1 MAMFLSCF
9 AGAILLAIYIVM
21 CHKKRNAKGLFV
33 KSFVSVCYILTCA
46 FATISN
52 PEQYYFGILV
62 MIGGILGLMG
72 DIYLDQKWMYEGD
85 KDEYLKI
92 GFICFGLGHIFY
104 IWALYKI
111 VDLEPF
117 HRIMPAF
124 IGLAIVIFTLVTEKP
139 TKQNYGKF
147 KPFVCGYGLMLGY
160 TTALSIRIF
169 RLTGYKF
176 ALFFGL
182 GGAFFA
188 ISDII
193 LSHMY
198 FGKKS
203 NSSAFF
209 TANIITYYTAQ
220 FLIALSPAFIG
231 IE

>member
-1 MAMFLSCF
+1 R
-9 AGAILLAIYIVM
+9 
-21 CHKKRNAKGLFV
+21 KQRNVKGLFV
-33 KSFVSVCYILTCA
+33 KSFVSVCFLLTCA

-52 PEQYYFGILV
+52 PEYCYFGILV
-62 MIGGILGLMG
+62 LVGGILGLMG

-92 GFICFGLGHIFY
+92 GFTCFGLGHIFY
-104 IWALYKI
+104 IWALYKM

-117 HRIMPAF
+117 HRIMPLI
-124 IGLAIVIFTLVTEKP
+124 IGLAFVIFTVLTEKP
-139 TKQNYGKF
+139 TKQHYGKF
-147 KPFVCGYGLMLGY
+147 KPYVCGYGLMLGY

-182 GGAFFA
+182 GCAFFA

-193 LSHMY
+193 LSQMY
-198 FGKKS
+198 FGKNKN
-203 NSSAFF
+203 NSVTF
-209 TANIITYYTAQ
+209 TANIIAYYAAQ